1 MVNVKPAGVIAAFDG
16 TILNEAIILFVEFW
30 LIKPA
35 AGCVCVIVASGPFI
49 VCVLL
54 AGTGIEGPVFVT
66 VPVLVKLKLENT
78 VVVILTALPFVAVD
92 GTSVVKSRY
101 PVAADAIE
109 VPVPL
114 MLIVV
119 PVPVAVTVPINVA
132 PVKLF
137 ELFWYNLKLVIS
149 VVAA

>member
-1 MVNVKPAGVIAAFDG
+1 M
-16 TILNEAIILFVEFW
+16 
-30 LIKPA
+30 
-35 AGCVCVIVASGPFI
+35 
-49 VCVLL
+49 
-54 AGTGIEGPVFVT
+54 
-66 VPVLVKLKLENT
+66 KLKFASA

-92 GTSVVKSRY
+92 GTSVVNSRY